1 MNKYILFIA
10 VCFSI
15 IATAQHDI
23 VYNLEKGGVYP
34 QNQSVIS
41 EQNQIINGMPQE
53 VTTTVSTESD
63 YVVRDIKDGIYYI
76 DIMVKKYLI
85 QLKLLWDVR

>member
-1 MNKYILFIA
+1 MKKHILFIA

-15 IATAQHDI
+15 IATAKHDI

-34 QNQSVIS
+34 QNQTVIS
-41 EQNQIINGMPQE
+41 EQNQNINGMPQD

-76 DIMVKKYLI
+76 DIMVKKHLI